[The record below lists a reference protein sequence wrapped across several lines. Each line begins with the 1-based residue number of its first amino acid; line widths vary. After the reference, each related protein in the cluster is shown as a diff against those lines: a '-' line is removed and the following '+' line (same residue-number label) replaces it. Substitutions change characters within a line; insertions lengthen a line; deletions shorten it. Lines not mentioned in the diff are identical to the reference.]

1 MRAHTLKNAW
11 LLTLCALPAVA
22 YAQHIPVW
30 LVFAVI
36 SPVVVL
42 FFAIVLGFV
51 SRSWQTGLLHA
62 GLVVAWV
69 LLFVLVSN
77 IFTNDY
83 VIWTPLVALAAHA
96 VVILALIVIHIIKR
110 TRARYKNES
119 N

>member
-1 MRAHTLKNAW
+1 MQTHSPKI
-11 LLTLCALPAVA
+11 LLFVGLCSMPTVA
-22 YAQHIPVW
+22 YAQEIPVW

-36 SPVVVL
+36 SPVVLLL
-42 FFAIVLGFV
+42 FTILLGIV

-69 LLFVLVSN
+69 LLFILVAN

-96 VVILALIVIHIIKR
+96 VVIVVLIVIHLVKR
-110 TRARYKNES
+110 MSGRNRNES